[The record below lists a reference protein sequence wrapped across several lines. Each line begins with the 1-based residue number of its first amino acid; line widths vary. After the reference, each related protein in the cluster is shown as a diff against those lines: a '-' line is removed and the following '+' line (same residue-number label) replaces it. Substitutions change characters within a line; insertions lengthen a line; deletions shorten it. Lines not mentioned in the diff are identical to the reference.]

1 MKLINKFTLWYLSI
15 TLTCTIA
22 GTAITFFSIKKQ
34 LHLAAVQR
42 LGNINNQAAEQ
53 LKEGRV
59 PEAFIGNGKVEIK
72 PVEGALPAQPTKVSE
87 ASVVNPETKA
97 VEERLVVTSWYAI
110 NNKSYS
116 VSSYDFVT
124 SSEQILSGLE
134 ASIGWKWLII
144 LSLIAVTG
152 GIASRLILAPFNK
165 SLKAIESFN
174 LRQKEKLQLPQT
186 GTKEFKQLNAFLQKM
201 TAKAVEDYNTLK
213 EFAENASHELQT
225 PVAVM
230 RGKLELLAESG
241 LEKEQARLIADIQTA
256 LEKLS
261 RINSSLT
268 LLTKLENHEY
278 EARQPICFSELIHE
292 TIQTYSELADMKSLT
307 ITTDIRNEVLLYLH
321 PSLADL
327 LLNNLMSNAIRHN
340 IPNGTIHVT
349 LTNSFFSITNT
360 GRKPEVPTA
369 QLFKRFKKSNQCDN
383 SIGIGLAIVKQ
394 ICDLNNFPIQYSF
407 ENGSHE
413 LKMKFSPTERLSGNF
428 PGNGNAQETKVV
440 AGSVLQG

>member
-1 MKLINKFTLWYLSI
+1 MKLINKFTLWYLCI

-34 LHLAAVQR
+34 LHIAAVQR

-53 LKEGRV
+53 LKDGRV
-59 PEAFIGNGKVEIK
+59 PDSFIGNGKVEIRTS
-72 PVEGALPAQPTKVSE
+72 ETLPAENTNISE
-87 ASVVNPETKA
+87 ATVVNPDTKQK
-97 VEERLVVTSWYAI
+97 EERLVVTSWYTI
-110 NNKSYS
+110 NDKNYS
-116 VSSYDFVT
+116 ISSYDFVT
-124 SSEQILSGLE
+124 SSDQILSGLE

-144 LSLIAVTG
+144 LSLIAITG

-174 LRQKEKLQLPQT
+174 IRQKEKLQLPQT

-201 TAKAVEDYNTLK
+201 TDKAVEDYSTLK

-241 LEKEQARLIADIQTA
+241 LEKEQAQLIADIQNA

-278 EARQPICFSELIHE
+278 ESKQPICFSNLIHE
-292 TIQTYSELADMKSLT
+292 SIQTYSELADMKSLSV
-307 ITTDIRNEVLLYLH
+307 TTDIRNEVLLYLH

-327 LLNNLMSNAIRHN
+327 LLNNLVSNAIRHN

-349 LTNSFFSITNT
+349 LTDSFFSITNT
-360 GRKPEVPTA
+360 GRKPEVPTEE
-369 QLFKRFKKSNQCDN
+369 LFKRFKKSNQCDN

-394 ICDLNNFPIQYSF
+394 ICDLNNFPVRYHF
-407 ENGSHE
+407 EKGHHT
-413 LKMKFSPTERLSGNF
+413 LQMKFSLTERTSGNF
-428 PGNGNAQETKVV
+428 IDTQPEKVMSSE
-440 AGSVLQG
+440 SVLQG